1 MQITFHFNTVGKDNT
16 VEKDRLRMD
25 VLQFILFIVLS
36 IIGGTIGQKLRLPVG
51 TIIGAMFAVGIAK
64 TFQLLTLETTVP
76 MAFVLQV
83 TLGLMVGLTFTK
95 LSVYQLRQLA
105 TSLVAVTFSV
115 FLITIGSGLLIATLS
130 PFEQGVA
137 ILSAAPG
144 GMIEMATIAKTLSLH
159 APVVIML
166 HLIRVLSVMT
176 IFPILLEYLH
186 RKEIQK
192 GGSPYETLGHH

>member
-1 MQITFHFNTVGKDNT
+1 
-16 VEKDRLRMD
+16 MD
-25 VLQFILFIVLS
+25 VLQFILFIALS
-36 IIGGTIGQKLRLPVG
+36 IIGGTIGQKLKLPVG
-51 TIIGAMFAVGIAK
+51 TIIGAMFAVGFAK
-64 TFQLLTLETTVP
+64 TFHVLTLETTLP
-76 MAFVLQV
+76 MAFILQV
-83 TLGLMVGLTFTK
+83 MLGLMVGLTFMK

-115 FLITIGSGLLIATLS
+115 FFITIGSGILIATLS
-130 PFEQGVA
+130 PFEQSVS

-176 IFPILLEYLH
+176 LFPILLDYLY